1 VLEEVQVRAGG
12 GRQGGR
18 QAGRKDG
25 VEGGEWQWE
34 MVVVGRDRVGWWR
47 SGGSAVGSEG
57 YGV

>member
-1 VLEEVQVRAGG
+1 MLEEVQVRAG
-12 GRQGGR
+12 GGR